1 MKNTKITNIMK
12 ITKIMK
18 IMRSTKSTKRKS
30 MMTTEVNTGVDT
42 EASWQWWVHQFTAM
56 NTLVEVLVYGRNA
69 TQPFVVEQLFREA
82 EQRMSRFLPD
92 SELSRFNATGD
103 QAVTLSPELFDAL
116 EAALAAAWAT
126 GGLFDPTLLDD
137 LVAAGYDRSFEH
149 IVERAQF
156 RWSAP
161 ADLHDAPQVT
171 RRRLVSYANVQLDRA
186 RRQAMKPSAL
196 RLDLGGMGKG
206 WTVDRAAELLL
217 GEGPFLVNAGGD
229 LYAHGQPGDSRGW
242 EITIEHPWL
251 PDRWIARLFLDHM
264 ALATSTIMKRR
275 WRRNGALH
283 HHLIDPRSGRPANT
297 DAASVTVVAPRTLLA
312 EIFAKVALV
321 LGAEAGIAYL
331 EQTPDIDGLIYTT
344 DGRILHTSGLHNQ
357 IDALAPAGQLYA
369 EASL

>member
-1 MKNTKITNIMK
+1 
-12 ITKIMK
+12 
-18 IMRSTKSTKRKS
+18 
-30 MMTTEVNTGVDT
+30 MMTTEVNAV
-42 EASWQWWVHQFTAM
+42 APWQWWEHRFTAM
-56 NTLVEVLVYGRNA
+56 NTTVEVQVYGRNP
-69 TQPFVVEQLFREA
+69 TQPLAVEQLFREA
-82 EQRMSRFLPD
+82 EQRMSRFLSD

-103 QAVTLSPELFDAL
+103 QPVTLSPELFDAL

-126 GGLFDPTLLDD
+126 DGLFDPTLLDD

-149 IVERAQF
+149 VVERAQF

-161 ADLHDAPQVT
+161 VDLHDAPQVT
-171 RRRLVSYANVQLDRA
+171 RRRLFSYADIQLDRA
-186 RRQAMKPSAL
+186 GRRATKPAAL

-229 LYAHGQPGDSRGW
+229 LYAHGQPGDRRGW
-242 EITIEHPWL
+242 EITIEHPWR
-251 PDRWIARLFLDHM
+251 PEQWIARLFLDHM

-312 EIFAKVALV
+312 EVFAKVALV
-321 LGAEAGIAYL
+321 LGAEAGIAFL

-344 DGRILHTSGLHNQ
+344 DGRLLHTTGLRDR
-357 IDALAPAGQLYA
+357 IDALAPTGQSDA
-369 EASL
+369 ETSQ